1 MADINLEWDAPT
13 DGGSPVEYNIY
24 RVAGS
29 QPNEATIKSSGTQI
43 ATINHDSNA
52 AKQTHTDTGLTLGA
66 TFSYTVGASNAA
78 GEGLL
83 SEPATATA

>member
-29 QPNEATIKSSGTQI
+29 QPNEATIKSSGTRI
-43 ATINHDSNA
+43 ATIPHDSNA
-52 AKQTHTDTGLTLGA
+52 AKQTHEDTGLTLGD
-66 TFSYTVGASNAA
+66 TFSYTVGAQNAA